1 MAGKHSQK
9 VTPCPESQQ
18 ITVFLQHALSINA
31 KGYFGLRTGNKSQH
45 AIFLL
50 RTAGRHSLSPDTRYL
65 QVPAP
70 GARPWPLSAG
80 CSSWSTQPTPG
91 IRYGV
96 TQPNARGL
104 LYETRSPSE
113 ARFARWGL
121 VFLLPS
127 AKLQVLI
134 HTVGSGGWE
143 LQRKR
148 GGWHGLHVLAKS
160 PPPVPALP
168 CGRFLQLL

>member
-65 QVPAP
+65 QVPLNCLLLGHGRGLSLLDAAP
-70 GARPWPLSAG
+70 GAPSPPQAFAMGSRSQMPEV
-80 CSSWSTQPTPG
+80 CSMKHDLLLKH
-91 IRYGV
+91 
-96 TQPNARGL
+96 GL
-104 LYETRSPSE
+104 HDGGWFSCC
-113 ARFARWGL
+113 
-121 VFLLPS
+121 LLPS
-127 AKLQVLI
+127 
-134 HTVGSGGWE
+134 
-143 LQRKR
+143 
-148 GGWHGLHVLAKS
+148 
-160 PPPVPALP
+160 
-168 CGRFLQLL
+168 CRF